1 MNRVFLLLLEQQLV
15 GCCSHSW
22 AAPALE
28 APRGRNGEGGLRK
41 NVVTLHGNEEGE
53 APALAHPACQ
63 DSPLSSWAACLSTSN
78 FPAALRNQ
86 PYAEPPPTPRPEAIR
101 AQNSQAAEP
110 WRARS
115 QKRERRVGRRPGPC
129 LPWLFACGAESRME
143 MGPQVPSPTWVVSEK
158 LPWLRE
164 WGSGSGKALGKPEIR

>member
-1 MNRVFLLLLEQQLV
+1 MNGVFPPLLEQQLV
-15 GCCSHSW
+15 ACCSHSW

-41 NVVTLHGNEEGE
+41 NAVTLHGSKEGE
-53 APALAHPACQ
+53 GARPAHPACQ
-63 DSPLSSWAACLSTSN
+63 DIPLGSWAACLSTSN

-86 PYAEPPPTPRPEAIR
+86 PYAEPLPTPRPKAIS

-129 LPWLFACGAESRME
+129 FPRLFGCVVQKAGRRW
-143 MGPQVPSPTWVVSEK
+143 VPKSP
-158 LPWLRE
+158 PPH
-164 WGSGSGKALGKPEIR
+164 G

>member
-1 MNRVFLLLLEQQLV
+1 MWSPYMAVR
-15 GCCSHSW
+15 
-22 AAPALE
+22 
-28 APRGRNGEGGLRK
+28 RGK
-41 NVVTLHGNEEGE
+41 

-86 PYAEPPPTPRPEAIR
+86 PYSEPPPTPRPKAIR

-115 QKRERRVGRRPGPC
+115 QNRERRVGRRPGPC
-129 LPWLFACGAESRME
+129 FPWLFAYVVQKVGRRW
-143 MGPQVPSPTWVVSEK
+143 VPMSP
-158 LPWLRE
+158 PPH
-164 WGSGSGKALGKPEIR
+164 G